1 MPGIVVGVDG
11 SASGRRALDWAMR
24 EAAAH
29 RAPLTVVAV
38 HEVTKSYWGRT
49 PVTGPADASLLA
61 DLRQAAAEMTQ
72 AAESELG
79 DARPASV
86 NLHVVS
92 GFVVKELLDAARDA
106 DLIVIGSRGE
116 GGLARLVMGSVSNE
130 VVQHAGCPVV
140 IIPRKK

>member
-11 SASGRRALDWAMR
+11 SASARRALDWAMR
-24 EAAAH
+24 EAAVR

-49 PVTGPADASLLA
+49 PVTGPADASMLA
-61 DLRQAAAEMTQ
+61 DLRQAAAAMTQ

-79 DARPASV
+79 DVRPASV

-92 GFVVKELLDAARDA
+92 GFVVKELLDAGQDA

-116 GGLARLVMGSVSNE
+116 RGLTRLVMGSVSNE
-130 VVQHAGCPVV
+130 VVQHAACPVTIV
-140 IIPRKK
+140 PHKK